1 MEFKIEILV
10 AAASSL
16 TDVLKEIAA
25 AFQKANPR
33 IRIRF
38 TFGASGTLL
47 QQIQAGA
54 PVDVFISA
62 SPKEMDTLEK
72 AGRLLAG
79 TRANIA
85 GNRLVL
91 IVPASGSRVTGWV
104 SLVSAPGRIAL
115 SNPDSVP
122 SGRYARETLTRRK
135 LWDAVAKKGV
145 YGGNVRQTLAY
156 VAGGNVA
163 AGVVFATDAKIEA
176 RRVRVVATATPGK
189 DHAPIVYPASILGSS
204 RQSNAARRF
213 LTYLRTPAAQ
223 AVFRRFGFT
232 AEK

>member
-1 MEFKIEILV
+1 MEFKVEILV
-10 AAASSL
+10 AAAASL
-16 TDVLKEIAA
+16 TDALKEIAP
-25 AFQKANPR
+25 AFQKANSG
-33 IRIRF
+33 ISIRF

-72 AGRLLAG
+72 AARLLSG
-79 TRANIA
+79 TRTDIT

-91 IVPASGSRVTGWV
+91 IAPASDSRVTGWE
-104 SLVSAPGRIAL
+104 SLTTATGRIAL

-122 SGRYARETLTRRK
+122 SGRYAKETLIRRK
-135 LWDAVAKKGV
+135 LWSTVANRAV

-156 VAGGNVA
+156 VAGGNVP
-163 AGVVFATDAKIEA
+163 AGIVFATDAKIEA
-176 RRVRVVATATPGK
+176 RRVRVVGTATPGR
-189 DHAPIVYPASILGSS
+189 DHAPIVYPAALLRSS
-204 RQSNAARRF
+204 RQADAARRF
-213 LTYLRTPAAQ
+213 LAYLRTPAAQ

-232 AEK
+232 A